1 MSSLIEKRNFMEDAL
16 DKKLEGGVS
25 ISAPFGILIY
35 TGVVAWLCYFNFG
48 ISLFDSISLR

>member
-1 MSSLIEKRNFMEDAL
+1 MSSLIEKRNFMTDAL

-48 ISLFDSISLR
+48 ISLFDSITLR